1 MIRAGM
7 TALLLLA
14 FGGGG
19 DKQPPPAQPRP
30 PVGMITVHQQIIIR
44 VPAGFGSS
52 APEAGTLVE
61 WRESHGPHCLAAA
74 RIVGA
79 TFPSSDSVDF
89 VLADNSR
96 VRARL
101 DRHCPALDF
110 YRILYVPATA
120 DGQICADRDVVRSR
134 SGAACEIDQF
144 RSLRP
149 RRHR

>member
-1 MIRAGM
+1 
-7 TALLLLA
+7 
-14 FGGGG
+14 
-19 DKQPPPAQPRP
+19 
-30 PVGMITVHQQIIIR
+30 MITVHQQIIIR

-52 APEAGTLVE
+52 APDAGTLVE
-61 WRESHGPHCLAAA
+61 WRESHGPHCLSAA

-110 YRILYVPATA
+110 YRILYVPR
-120 DGQICADRDVVRSR
+120 DRRRPDLR
-134 SGAACEIDQF
+134 
-144 RSLRP
+144 RP
-149 RRHR
+149 RRGPLALGGLVRNRRVP

>member
-1 MIRAGM
+1 MIRAGWAAM
-7 TALLLLA
+7 LFVA

-19 DKQPPPAQPRP
+19 DKPRP
-30 PVGMITVHQQIIIR
+30 AALPPIGMITVHQQIIIR

-52 APEAGTLVE
+52 APDAGDLVE
-61 WRESHGPHCLAAA
+61 WRESHGPHCLAAS
-74 RIVGA
+74 RIAGA
-79 TFPSSDSVDF
+79 TFPSPDSVDF
-89 VLADNSR
+89 VLTDNSR

-149 RRHR
+149 RRPH